1 MPLRTAIAVF
11 ASALLFA
18 VAVSLLPAQPGT
30 VPLLY
35 TAAAA
40 MVAGELVYSL
50 ARRREAK
57 LELAALA
64 VALAAMSIYAAYS
77 YLVGPASQQLA
88 RDLQSIAEAR
98 QIWLEYFSRIAAS
111 VGAVVSIVQYVLT
124 ALAPVTGGATAAI
137 AWAVGEVVDVID
149 EAMSTVAGYIGYA
162 YSVTAILIPVVKF
175 AELFPAFFVPLSA
188 LFVKSKKGMA
198 LAAYLALAPLAVAYA
213 VSAVPAL
220 QPPTIQPPPKLPFN
234 ATTLGA
240 VLVKSNAWVIAE
252 FAGPNGS
259 AFWYSIP
266 PDRLV
271 NVTLPVGTWRLDR
284 IIFDFVPL
292 PADIELTVFN
302 GTVLRAV
309 NYTIGSVTAPGTAM
323 YVDASSD
330 AVQYGEGGYAAV
342 LPNGT
347 IYINVTYRW
356 WEMWSAAATLPPNA
370 HGRWDTPRNATWVF
384 RYACYGTVEECGAR
398 TYNVSGLAADFVDL
412 YVKVLSAGNT
422 TVSYDASY
430 TPAAVSPYFWN
441 QICAA
446 STTPIQQFFG
456 AAQCPA
462 WKPAQ
467 SWRAAVTVTPTPVYN
482 GTGPNATEV
491 RTWHVATVAVTLLY
505 NPVQVPIL
513 AGFAAPGPNG
523 TVVTAAAVGAAYAYG
538 LIDALRMVPGVSAPA
553 SLVQLA
559 SEAAAPFMWAIQLV
573 GWGIGLVYALI
584 AVTAG
589 AAGLLILLDAGG
601 PLLRLLGLEHFISP
615 RLSLRMGNLDTM
627 PIQLASSGLTKFGA
641 SGSAVGSATQS
652 AVNQAVEAAT
662 KSWVAYAKMWALY
675 TSSVLKWAAAI
686 YKNPWSAAA
695 SAAAAGY
702 VAAKVEGPSILVR
715 PVKVTA
721 PHPSLR
727 PAARALEALLNAG
740 LRGGAAVSIG
750 LYRYAKGLHYIM
762 HPSGMEHAHK
772 AREAARAFWAAA
784 HLRVDYFAAK
794 YLGYVMRRAFELTG
808 DARLSALWSIFT
820 WRPPRHSGDIAA
832 FLYVAGVRRPVMV
845 SSAALAEGFR
855 LFGLKLTPEQA
866 AAMWLSRFGYDYAKI
881 KAYIDAHKLNVD
893 PAYLPSTSMLRRYL
907 AEHGIERLRQGDP
920 TALYLAS
927 LKEFRRMAREELGL
941 LVGRDGSVRP
951 IWDMWLKGAGRAA
964 ERGDVSA
971 VMRLP
976 PGEMGS
982 KIRYYEPVAAEYSL
996 RELRRAME
1004 AAVRQAAAAGI
1015 PREVAEK
1022 GVWAAMADP
1031 VQRVWLGLDSAYS
1044 KVMDALKRA
1053 AADIIPKDVA
1063 ERGAAALTGE
1073 QLRALY
1079 ELVKSDRPQWFEL
1092 LPEHVQQQVLER
1104 LPYGDWDYAR
1114 SPKYAAA
1121 VADISWRE
1129 ITKTGRVVEHR
1140 VMDYLPVRD
1149 ALLAERLA
1157 AFESL
1162 PAAASPPASPAP
1174 PPDWSEAERLARK
1187 LGATSY
1193 ETPQGEAPIR
1203 IDAIARTPEEARRM
1217 LLEAAEAD
1225 AAVRRYYDEGVD
1237 IPGSYEKLVEALR
1250 DVAGGDEEAAARA
1263 AKETA
1268 AFVLAFSG
1276 ELSDMAAEEG
1286 YPEVAAAIS
1295 DLSAEIGK
1303 SVKVEEAKGEPAAV
1317 AGEEAV
1323 GEAEEVVGETEEVIK
1338 EDEEAVGEDEALGEE
1353 REEGKEEGKEGEG
1366 EGPSLE
1372 EEEERAKEAL
1382 RRMGIDLD
1390 QLGREADRR
1399 VEEARRR
1406 AEEERDR
1413 VLADELARRY
1423 GIPRGAADALVGR
1436 FGGGAAAVA
1445 EDVRRVDEWMRE
1457 AGFSDEERARL
1468 LAERI
1473 DDIVDDPNRVID
1485 ELARRAA
1492 ERAPKELRD
1501 LVAEDLKRG
1510 RFGEVNYKLAQIERY
1525 CEARGGCTPEDRRD
1539 LYRRL

>member
-1 MPLRTAIAVF
+1 MLRTAITVF

-18 VAVSLLPAQPGT
+18 VAVSLLPTQPGT

-40 MVAGELVYSL
+40 TLAGELVYSL

-57 LELAALA
+57 AELAALA

-111 VGAVVSIVQYVLT
+111 VGAVVSTVEYILI

-137 AWAVGEVVDVID
+137 AWAVGEAVDVID

-175 AELFPAFFVPLSA
+175 AELFPALFVPFSA
-188 LFVKSKKGMA
+188 VFIKSKKGMA

-220 QPPTIQPPPKLPFN
+220 QPPAIQPPPKLPFN
-234 ATTLGA
+234 ATALGA
-240 VLVKSNAWVIAE
+240 VLVKSDAWVVAE

-271 NVTLPVGTWRLDR
+271 NVTLPTGVWRLDR

-292 PADIELTVFN
+292 PADIELIVKN

-384 RYACYGTVEECGAR
+384 SYACYGTAGQCGAR
-398 TYNVSGLAADFVDL
+398 TYNVSGLAADFVGL
-412 YVKVLSAGNT
+412 YVRVLSAGNA

-446 STTPIQQFFG
+446 STTPIQQLFFAG
-456 AAQCPA
+456 QCPA

-467 SWRAAVTVTPTPVYN
+467 SWRAVVTVEPVPVYN

-491 RTWHVATVAVTLLY
+491 ETWHVATVAVTLLY
-505 NPVQVPIL
+505 NPVQVPII

-523 TVVTAAAVGAAYAYG
+523 TVVTAATVGAAYAYG

-553 SLVQLA
+553 SLLQLGQ
-559 SEAAAPFMWAIQLV
+559 EAAAPLAWAIQLV

-601 PLLRLLGLEHFISP
+601 PLLRLLGLEHFISL

-627 PIQLASSGLTKFGA
+627 PIQLASSGLTKLGA
-641 SGSAVGSATQS
+641 SGSAVGSVAQS
-652 AVNQAVEAAT
+652 AVDQAVKAAT

-675 TSSVLKWAAAI
+675 ASSVLKWAVAI
-686 YKNPWSAAA
+686 YKSPWSAAA

-702 VAAKVEGPSILVR
+702 VAAKVEGPSIFVR

-740 LRGGAAVSIG
+740 LRGGAAVSAG
-750 LYRYAKGLHYIM
+750 LYRYARGLHYIM
-762 HPSGMEHAHK
+762 HPSGLEHAAK
-772 AREAARAFWAAA
+772 AKEAARAFWAVA
-784 HLRVDYFAAK
+784 HFRIDYFAAK

-808 DARLSALWSIFT
+808 DARLSALWAIFM

-832 FLYVAGVRRPVMV
+832 FLYVAGERRPVMV

-855 LFGLKLTPEQA
+855 LFRLKLTPEQA
-866 AAMWLSRFGYDYAKI
+866 AAMWLSRFGYDHAKI

-893 PAYLPSTSMLRRYL
+893 PAYLPAVSSLRRYL

-941 LVGRDGSVRP
+941 LVGKDGSVRP
-951 IWDMWLKGAGRAA
+951 IWDMWLKYAGRAA
-964 ERGDVSA
+964 ERGDISA
-971 VMRLP
+971 VLRLP
-976 PGEMGS
+976 PGDMGG
-982 KIRYYEPVAAEYSL
+982 KIQYYEPAAAEHSSL

-1004 AAVRQAAAAGI
+1004 AAVRQAAAAGV
-1015 PREVAEK
+1015 PREVAER

-1031 VQRVWLGLDSAYS
+1031 VQRTWLGLDSAYS
-1044 KVMDALKRA
+1044 KVLDALKRA
-1053 AADIIPKDVA
+1053 ADGIIPKDVA

-1079 ELVKSDRPQWFEL
+1079 EFIKSDRPQWFEL

-1104 LPYGDWDYAR
+1104 LPYGDWDYAY
-1114 SPKYAAA
+1114 SLKHAAA
-1121 VADISWRE
+1121 IADISWRE
-1129 ITKTGRVVEHR
+1129 ITRTGQVVEHR
-1140 VMDYLPVRD
+1140 VMDYLPDGVRD

-1162 PAAASPPASPAP
+1162 PAAAPPPASPAP

-1203 IDAIARTPEEARRM
+1203 IDAAARTPEEARRM

-1225 AAVRRYYDEGVD
+1225 AAVRRYYDEGAD
-1237 IPGSYEKLVEALR
+1237 IPGSYEDIVKALK
-1250 DVAGGDEEAAARA
+1250 DMTGGDEEAAARA

-1295 DLSAEIGK
+1295 ELADKISESVAEG
-1303 SVKVEEAKGEPAAV
+1303 AKGEAAAV

-1323 GEAEEVVGETEEVIK
+1323 EEAEEVVGETEEVIK
-1338 EDEEAVGEDEALGEE
+1338 EDEEAVGEEEALGE
-1353 REEGKEEGKEGEG
+1353 EEGKEGE
-1366 EGPSLE
+1366 EPSL
-1372 EEEERAKEAL
+1372 EEERAKEAL
-1382 RRMGIDLD
+1382 RRLGIDLD
-1390 QLGREADRR
+1390 RLEREADRI
-1399 VEEARRR
+1399 EEARRR

-1413 VLADELARRY
+1413 ALADELARRY
-1423 GIPRGAADALVGR
+1423 GIPREAADALVGR
-1436 FGGGAAAVA
+1436 FGGGAFAVA
-1445 EDVRRVDEWMRE
+1445 EDVKRVDGWMRE

-1473 DDIVDDPNRVID
+1473 DDVVDDPGRVIG
-1485 ELARRAA
+1485 ELAKRAA
-1492 ERAPKELRD
+1492 ERAPRELRD
-1501 LVAEDLKRG
+1501 LVAEDLRRG

-1525 CEARGGCTPEDRRD
+1525 CEAKGGCAAEERRE
-1539 LYRRL
+1539 LYRKL

>member
-40 MVAGELVYSL
+40 MLAGELVYSL

-111 VGAVVSIVQYVLT
+111 VGAVVSTVQYILT

-137 AWAVGEVVDVID
+137 AWAVGEAVDVID
-149 EAMSTVAGYIGYA
+149 EAMSVIAGYIGYA

-188 LFVKSKKGMA
+188 VFVKSKKGMA

-213 VSAVPAL
+213 VSAMPAL

-240 VLVKSNAWVIAE
+240 VLVKSDAWVIAE

-266 PDRLV
+266 PGLV

-323 YVDASSD
+323 YVDASSN

-384 RYACYGTVEECGAR
+384 RYSCYGTVEECSEK

-412 YVKVLSAGNT
+412 YVKVLSAGNA

-430 TPAAVSPYFWN
+430 TPAAVSPYEWN

-467 SWRAAVTVTPTPVYN
+467 SWRAAVTVEPVPVYN

-523 TVVTAAAVGAAYAYG
+523 TVVTAATVGAAYAYG
-538 LIDALRMVPGVSAPA
+538 LIDALKMVPGVSAPA
-553 SLVQLA
+553 SLLQLA

-627 PIQLASSGLTKFGA
+627 PIQLASSGLTKLGA
-641 SGSAVGSATQS
+641 SGSAVGSVTQS
-652 AVNQAVEAAT
+652 AVDQAAKAAT

-675 TSSVLKWAAAI
+675 TSSALKWAVAL

-702 VAAKVEGPSILVR
+702 VAAKVEGPSIFVR

-740 LRGGAAVSIG
+740 LRGGAAVSAG

-762 HPSGMEHAHK
+762 HPSGVEHAHK
-772 AREAARAFWAAA
+772 VREATRAFWAAA
-784 HLRVDYFAAK
+784 HLRVDYFIAK

-808 DARLSALWSIFT
+808 DARLSALWAVFM

-832 FLYVAGVRRPVMV
+832 FLYVAGVKRPVMV

-855 LFGLKLTPEQA
+855 LFRLKLTPEQA

-893 PAYLPSTSMLRRYL
+893 PAYLPAVASLRRYL
-907 AEHGIERLRQGDP
+907 AEHGIERYRQGDP

-951 IWDMWLKGAGRAA
+951 IWDMWLKGAGKAA

-971 VMRLP
+971 VLRLP
-976 PGEMGS
+976 PGEMGG
-982 KIRYYEPVAAEYSL
+982 KIRYYEPVAAEYSSL
-996 RELRRAME
+996 RGLRRAME

-1044 KVMDALKRA
+1044 KVLDELRRA
-1053 AADIIPKDVA
+1053 VDGIIPKDVA

-1079 ELVKSDRPQWFEL
+1079 EFIKSDRPQWFEL

-1104 LPYGDWDYAR
+1104 LPYGDWDYTYNL
-1114 SPKYAAA
+1114 KYAAA

-1140 VMDYLPVRD
+1140 VMDYLPDGVRD

-1162 PAAASPPASPAP
+1162 PAAAPPPASPAP

-1203 IDAIARTPEEARRM
+1203 IDAAARTPEEARRM

-1237 IPGSYEKLVEALR
+1237 VPGSYEDIVKALR
-1250 DVAGGDEEAAARA
+1250 DMAGGDEEAAARA

-1295 DLSAEIGK
+1295 ELADKISK
-1303 SVKVEEAKGEPAAV
+1303 SIKGEEAKGEPAAV

-1338 EDEEAVGEDEALGEE
+1338 EDEEVVGEEEALGEE
-1353 REEGKEEGKEGEG
+1353 EGGEEEGKEGEG
-1366 EGPSLE
+1366 KELSLD
-1372 EEEERAKEAL
+1372 EERAKEAL
-1382 RRMGIDLD
+1382 RRLGIDLD
-1390 QLGREADRR
+1390 ELSREANRK

-1413 VLADELARRY
+1413 ALADELARRY
-1423 GIPRGAADALVGR
+1423 GIPREAADALVGR
-1436 FGGGAAAVA
+1436 FGGGAFAVA
-1445 EDVRRVDEWMRE
+1445 EDVKRVDQWMRE

-1473 DDIVDDPNRVID
+1473 DDVVDDPGRVID

-1492 ERAPKELRD
+1492 ERVDKELRD

-1510 RFGEVNYKLAQIERY
+1510 RFAEVNYKLAQIERY
-1525 CEARGGCTPEDRRD
+1525 CEAKGGCTPEERRD

>member
-1 MPLRTAIAVF
+1 MRTAIAVF
-11 ASALLFA
+11 ATALLFA
-18 VAVSLLPAQPGT
+18 VAVSLLPTQPGT

-40 MVAGELVYSL
+40 MLAGELVYSL
-50 ARRREAK
+50 ARRREPKA
-57 LELAALA
+57 ELAALA
-64 VALAAMSIYAAYS
+64 VALAAVSIYAAYS

-111 VGAVVSIVQYVLT
+111 VGTVVSIAEYALI

-137 AWAVGEVVDVID
+137 AWAVSEAVDVID
-149 EAMSTVAGYIGYA
+149 EAMTMVADYIGYA
-162 YSVTAILIPVVKF
+162 YSVTAILIPVVRF

-220 QPPTIQPPPKLPFN
+220 QPPAIQPPPKLPFN
-234 ATTLGA
+234 TTTLGA
-240 VLVKSNAWVIAE
+240 VLIKSDAWVVAE

-266 PDRLV
+266 PGRLV
-271 NVTLPVGTWRLDR
+271 NVTLPVGTWKLDR

-292 PADIELTVFN
+292 PADIELTVKN

-330 AVQYGEGGYAAV
+330 AVQYGEDKWAVV

-347 IYINVTYRW
+347 IYINAYRW

-384 RYACYGTVEECGAR
+384 RYACYGTAEECGAR
-398 TYNVSGLAADFVDL
+398 TYSVSGLAADFVDL
-412 YVKVLSAGNT
+412 YVKVLSAGNA

-430 TPAAVSPYFWN
+430 TPAYVSPYFWN
-441 QICAA
+441 QLCAA

-467 SWRAAVTVTPTPVYN
+467 SWRATATVEPTPVYN

-491 RTWHVATVAVTLLY
+491 RTWHVAVVAVTLLY

-523 TVVTAAAVGAAYAYG
+523 TVVTAATVGAAYAYG

-553 SLVQLA
+553 SLLQLGQ
-559 SEAAAPFMWAIQLV
+559 EAAAPFVWVIQLV

-601 PLLRLLGLEHFISP
+601 PLLRLLGLEHFLSP
-615 RLSLRMGNLDTM
+615 RLSLRMGNLDIM
-627 PIQLASSGLTKFGA
+627 PIQLASSGLTKLGA

-652 AVNQAVEAAT
+652 VVDQAVKAAT

-675 TSSVLKWAAAI
+675 ASSVLKWAVAI

-702 VAAKVEGPSILVR
+702 VAAKVEGPSIFVR
-715 PVKVTA
+715 QVKVTA

-762 HPSGMEHAHK
+762 HPSGLEHASK
-772 AREAARAFWAAA
+772 AKEAARAFWAAV
-784 HLRVDYFAAK
+784 HFRVDYFAAK

-808 DARLSALWSIFT
+808 DARLSALWTLFM

-832 FLYVAGVRRPVMV
+832 FLYAAGMRRPVMV

-881 KAYIDAHKLNVD
+881 KAYVDAHKLSID
-893 PAYLPSTSMLRRYL
+893 PAYLPSTPTLRRYL
-907 AEHGIERLRQGDP
+907 AEHGIVERLRQGDP

-941 LVGRDGSVRP
+941 LVGKDGSVKP
-951 IWDMWLKGAGRAA
+951 AWDMWLRGGKAAA
-964 ERGDVSA
+964 ERGDISA
-971 VMRLP
+971 VLRLP
-976 PGEMGS
+976 PGEMGG
-982 KIRYYEPVAAEYSL
+982 KIRYYEPASAEYSSL

-1004 AAVRQAAAAGI
+1004 AAVRHAAAAGI
-1015 PREVAEK
+1015 PREVAER
-1022 GVWAAMADP
+1022 GAWAAMADP
-1031 VQRVWLGLDSAYS
+1031 VQRAWLGLDSAYS
-1044 KVMDALKRA
+1044 KVVDALKRSVS
-1053 AADIIPKDVA
+1053 DIIPKDVA

-1079 ELVKSDRPQWFEL
+1079 EFIKSDRPQWFEL

-1104 LPYGDWDYAR
+1104 LPYGDWDYVYNL
-1114 SPKYAAA
+1114 KYAAA

-1129 ITKTGRVVEHR
+1129 ITKTGQVVEHR

-1162 PAAASPPASPAP
+1162 PAAPLPASPAP

-1203 IDAIARTPEEARRM
+1203 IDAAARTPEEARRM

-1237 IPGSYEKLVEALR
+1237 VPGSYEKLVEALR
-1250 DVAGGDEEAAARA
+1250 DMAGGDEEAAARA

-1286 YPEVAAAIS
+1286 YPEVAAAVSELADKIS
-1295 DLSAEIGK
+1295 K
-1303 SVKVEEAKGEPAAV
+1303 SVKVEAEGEAAAV
-1317 AGEEAV
+1317 AGEEVV

-1338 EDEEAVGEDEALGEE
+1338 EDEEAVGEE
-1353 REEGKEEGKEGEG
+1353 REEGKEGEG
-1366 EGPSLE
+1366 KELPLD
-1372 EEEERAKEAL
+1372 EEERAKEAL
-1382 RRMGIDLD
+1382 RRLGIDLD
-1390 QLGREADRR
+1390 ELSREANRR

-1413 VLADELARRY
+1413 ALADELARRY
-1423 GIPRGAADALVGR
+1423 DIPREAADALVGR
-1436 FGGGAAAVA
+1436 FGGGASAVA
-1445 EDVRRVDEWMRE
+1445 EDVRRVDQWMRE

-1473 DDIVDDPNRVID
+1473 DDVVDDPGRVID

-1492 ERAPKELRD
+1492 ERVDKELRD

-1525 CEARGGCTPEDRRD
+1525 CEAKGGCTPEERRD
-1539 LYRRL
+1539 LYRKL

>member
-1 MPLRTAIAVF
+1 
-11 ASALLFA
+11 
-18 VAVSLLPAQPGT
+18 
-30 VPLLY
+30 
-35 TAAAA
+35 
-40 MVAGELVYSL
+40 
-50 ARRREAK
+50 
-57 LELAALA
+57 
-64 VALAAMSIYAAYS
+64 
-77 YLVGPASQQLA
+77 
-88 RDLQSIAEAR
+88 
-98 QIWLEYFSRIAAS
+98 
-111 VGAVVSIVQYVLT
+111 
-124 ALAPVTGGATAAI
+124 
-137 AWAVGEVVDVID
+137 
-149 EAMSTVAGYIGYA
+149 
-162 YSVTAILIPVVKF
+162 
-175 AELFPAFFVPLSA
+175 
-188 LFVKSKKGMA
+188 
-198 LAAYLALAPLAVAYA
+198 
-213 VSAVPAL
+213 
-220 QPPTIQPPPKLPFN
+220 
-234 ATTLGA
+234 
-240 VLVKSNAWVIAE
+240 
-252 FAGPNGS
+252 
-259 AFWYSIP
+259 
-266 PDRLV
+266 
-271 NVTLPVGTWRLDR
+271 
-284 IIFDFVPL
+284 
-292 PADIELTVFN
+292 
-302 GTVLRAV
+302 TVLRAV
-309 NYTIGSVTAPGTAM
+309 NYTVGSVTAPGTAM

-330 AVQYGEGGYAAV
+330 AVQYGEDKWAIV

-384 RYACYGTVEECGAR
+384 RYSCYGTVEECSAK
-398 TYNVSGLAADFVDL
+398 TYNVSGLAADLVDL
-412 YVKVLSAGNT
+412 YVKVLSAGNA

-430 TPAAVSPYFWN
+430 TPAAVSPYFWD

-491 RTWHVATVAVTLLY
+491 RAWHVATVAVVLLY

-523 TVVTAAAVGAAYAYG
+523 TVVTAATVGAAYAYG

-553 SLVQLA
+553 SLLQLA
-559 SEAAAPFMWAIQLV
+559 SEAAAPLVWVIQLV

-601 PLLRLLGLEHFISP
+601 PLLRLLELEHFISP
-615 RLSLRMGNLDTM
+615 RLSLRMYNLDTM
-627 PIQLASSGLTKFGA
+627 PIQLASSGLTKLGA

-652 AVNQAVEAAT
+652 AVDQAVKAAT
-662 KSWVAYAKMWALY
+662 KSWIAYAKMWALY

-702 VAAKVEGPSILVR
+702 VAAKVEGPSIFVR

-762 HPSGMEHAHK
+762 HPSGVEHAHK

-794 YLGYVMRRAFELTG
+794 YLGYVVRRAFELTG
-808 DARLSALWSIFT
+808 DARLSALWAIFM

-832 FLYVAGVRRPVMV
+832 FLYVAGVRRPVMA

-855 LFGLKLTPEQA
+855 LFRLKLTPEQA
-866 AAMWLSRFGYDYAKI
+866 AAMWLSRFGLDHAKI

-893 PAYLPSTSMLRRYL
+893 PAYLPAVASLRRYL
-907 AEHGIERLRQGDP
+907 AEHGVEGLRQGDP

-927 LKEFRRMAREELGL
+927 IKEFRRMAREELGL
-941 LVGRDGSVRP
+941 LVGRDGSTRP

-971 VMRLP
+971 VLRLP
-976 PGEMGS
+976 PGEMGG
-982 KIRYYEPVAAEYSL
+982 KIRYYEPVAVNYSSL
-996 RELRRAME
+996 RELGRAME
-1004 AAVRQAAAAGI
+1004 AAVRRAAAAGV

-1031 VQRVWLGLDSAYS
+1031 VQRTWLGLDSAYS
-1044 KVMDALKRA
+1044 KVVDALKGA
-1053 AADIIPKDVA
+1053 VDGIIPKDVA

-1079 ELVKSDRPQWFEL
+1079 EFIKSDRPQWFEP

-1104 LPYGDWDYAR
+1104 LPYGDWDYVNNL
-1114 SPKYAAA
+1114 KYAAA
-1121 VADISWRE
+1121 VADTSWRE
-1129 ITKTGRVVEHR
+1129 ITKTGQVVEHR
-1140 VMDYLPVRD
+1140 VMEYLPANVRD

-1157 AFESL
+1157 AFDSL
-1162 PAAASPPASPAP
+1162 PAAAPPPASPAP
-1174 PPDWSEAERLARK
+1174 PPDWGEAERLARK

-1203 IDAIARTPEEARRM
+1203 IDAAARTPEEARRM

-1225 AAVRRYYDEGVD
+1225 AAVRRHYDEGAD
-1237 IPGSYEKLVEALR
+1237 APESYEELVEALR
-1250 DVAGGDEEAAARA
+1250 GTAGGDEEAAARA

-1295 DLSAEIGK
+1295 ELADKIGK
-1303 SVKVEEAKGEPAAV
+1303 SVEEAKGEAAAV
-1317 AGEEAV
+1317 AGEEVV
-1323 GEAEEVVGETEEVIK
+1323 GEAEEVVGETEEVVK
-1338 EDEEAVGEDEALGEE
+1338 EDEEVVGEEEAE
-1353 REEGKEEGKEGEG
+1353 EEGGEGKG
-1366 EGPSLE
+1366 EGPSQE

-1382 RRMGIDLD
+1382 RRLGIDLD
-1390 QLGREADRR
+1390 QLGREADRG

-1413 VLADELARRY
+1413 ALADELARRY
-1423 GIPRGAADALVGR
+1423 DIPREAADALVDR

-1445 EDVRRVDEWMRE
+1445 EDVKRVDQWMRE

-1473 DDIVDDPNRVID
+1473 DDVVDDPGRVID

-1492 ERAPKELRD
+1492 ERVDKELRD

-1510 RFGEVNYKLAQIERY
+1510 KFAEVNYKLAQIERY
-1525 CEARGGCTPEDRRD
+1525 CAAKGGCTPEERRD
-1539 LYRRL
+1539 LYRKL